1 MLITISGLPGSGKTT
16 VARLV
21 ARELGL
27 EHVYAGE
34 IFRRRAEER
43 GIPLAEYLRMAETD
57 EAIDRELDAQ
67 MLARAARGQAVLE
80 GRLAAYIAEQA
91 GVPALKVFL
100 DASEAVRAERI
111 AGREGGATTER
122 LREIQERE
130 ASDRRRYLVLY
141 GVDYHDRGR
150 YDLVMATDRQTPEE
164 LARAIVRDSRAR
176 FPG

>member
-34 IFRRRAEER
+34 IFRRQAEER
-43 GIPLAEYLRMAETD
+43 GIPLAEYVRMAETD
-57 EAIDRELDAQ
+57 ESIDRELDAR
-67 MLARAARGQAVLE
+67 MLRRAGQGRAVLE
-80 GRLAAYIAEQA
+80 GRLAAYMAEQA
-91 GVPALKVFL
+91 GTPALKVFL

-111 AGREGGATTER
+111 AGREGGATAER

-130 ASDRRRYLVLY
+130 TSDRRRYRQIY
-141 GVDYHDRGR
+141 GVDYHDPAR
-150 YDLVMATDRQTPEE
+150 YDHVMQTDRRTPEE
-164 LARAIVRDSRAR
+164 LAREIVALSRAR
-176 FPG
+176 FRA